1 MVNTNSCCRKSM
13 HAITCTSRYIY
24 VISMLYKLV
33 LHKQLTTTCYSV
45 TNGLELYF
53 MYFMYNQNEALS
65 DQNTYTCSAVVRTC
79 IFTKVYVYVFN
90 CSDGISS
97 CFPYKPRRGIPGV
110 QHTHITVTISTLG
123 QQLRVHG
130 QLISISMLYTGE
142 PSFLTRTHDQAC
154 GVLRIFSY
162 VRIQVSVFFKCLFN
176 FRDGVGIQINASQ
189 CKSITHLI
197 RYSRIFT
204 LYIPGFIQCLH
215 CYFHTVKI
223 SKMLCNYLH
232 VCFIFLLRNRKH
244 RRSPCNS
251 NNV

>member
-13 HAITCTSRYIY
+13 HAITCTSRS

-79 IFTKVYVYVFN
+79 IFTKVYVYFFI

-110 QHTHITVTISTLG
+110 QHTHITVTISTRG

-162 VRIQVSVFFKCLFN
+162 VRIQVSVFLKCLFN

-189 CKSITHLI
+189 CKSITYFRLI
-197 RYSRIFT
+197 RYSRIYYIFICDIYRVLSNVFTVIFT
-204 LYIPGFIQCLH
+204 L
-215 CYFHTVKI
+215 
-223 SKMLCNYLH
+223 
-232 VCFIFLLRNRKH
+232 
-244 RRSPCNS
+244 
-251 NNV
+251 